1 MFWSRMLF
9 LSALVLWGGIAS
21 GQTSTETASNEAR
34 AIARMHAANQS
45 ETAEAAVEIAS
56 EEIMALIRRGQ
67 VYAKD
72 DPDRFFTEVEQ
83 LLQPVVDF
91 PRFARSVMGV
101 WYKRANDEQRQRF
114 AESFK
119 WTLVRSYA
127 LALTEFYDGQVRVLP
142 NRRESK
148 NPNRATVNMEI
159 TYRDKPYS
167 VVYAMERRGQKWG
180 LVNIVIEGINLR
192 LNYRSQF
199 DSAMKGPKFGR
210 DLETVLQAWSN
221 VIVPDSE

>member
-1 MFWSRMLF
+1 MFWLRVLI
-9 LSALVLWGGIAS
+9 LSSLVLWGDLAS
-21 GQTSTETASNEAR
+21 GETAADEANT
-34 AIARMHAANQS
+34 IARMQAASQL

-56 EEIMALIRRGQ
+56 EEIMALIGRGQ
-67 VYAKD
+67 AYAQD

-83 LLQPVVDF
+83 LLQPIVDF

-101 WYKRANDEQRQRF
+101 WYKRATEEQQLRF

-119 WTLVRSYA
+119 WTLVRTYA
-127 LALTEFYDGQVRVLP
+127 LALTQFYDGQVRVLP

-167 VVYAMERRGQKWG
+167 VVYAMERRAGKWG

-199 DSAMKGPKFGR
+199 DSAMKGPNFGR
-210 DLETVLQAWSN
+210 DLPTVLQAWSN
-221 VIVPDSE
+221 VIVADSE